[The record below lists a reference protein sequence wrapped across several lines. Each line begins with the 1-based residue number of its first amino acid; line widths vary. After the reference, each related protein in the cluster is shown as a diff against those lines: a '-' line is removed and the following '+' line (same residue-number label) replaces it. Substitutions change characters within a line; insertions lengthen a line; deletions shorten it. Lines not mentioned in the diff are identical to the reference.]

1 MLIALFCAALTAA
14 GMSGWGLGLT
24 SFTTTPDWWIRPAV
38 GSGIAAIALVALPRA
53 VLWARSNRI
62 RFLAAVGRAAMTL
75 TTTALVTGL
84 SGVLIGALRH

>member
-1 MLIALFCAALTAA
+1 
-14 GMSGWGLGLT
+14 
-24 SFTTTPDWWIRPAV
+24 
-38 GSGIAAIALVALPRA
+38 

-75 TTTALVTGL
+75 TTAALVIGL